1 MEAPLSRGRFCFPPA
16 GFGAVSQLV
25 RRSLFGAIPRIAR
38 IQQRLVSTNTFSMT
52 DICLLAAEAAGA
64 IPGRPP
70 IFCHAPYA
78 CLSIKRIWPTRGDT
92 DVFSSAALRHTQC
105 AVSSETVIVMFFNTS
120 FSVTRAQSGVILK
133 EADAER
139 RTAQPWKRPRSGGAL
154 RAAAFIGGVPSA
166 VERRTGR
173 GTA

>member
-1 MEAPLSRGRFCFPPA
+1 
-16 GFGAVSQLV
+16 
-25 RRSLFGAIPRIAR
+25 
-38 IQQRLVSTNTFSMT
+38 
-52 DICLLAAEAAGA
+52 
-64 IPGRPP
+64 
-70 IFCHAPYA
+70 
-78 CLSIKRIWPTRGDT
+78 
-92 DVFSSAALRHTQC
+92 
-105 AVSSETVIVMFFNTS
+105 VMFFNTS
-120 FSVTRAQSGVILK
+120 FSVTRPQWLILK